1 MKIGIDLDGVVFDTE
16 KEYRVYTE
24 LYDMLVLKQNS
35 KIDNSEL
42 RFQDRF
48 KWTEENS
55 SDFLKRY
62 HEKITKEANY
72 MPGAKDVLKMLKQDG
87 HKLIMITARGGMN
100 KRMIEITKE
109 RLNQDNMEIFDKYYF
124 DIREKQKI

>member
-48 KWTEENS
+48 TWTEENS

-62 HEKITKEANY
+62 HEKITREANY

-109 RLNQDNMEIFDKYYF
+109 RLNQDNMEIFDKYYYG
-124 DIREKQKI
+124 QG

>member
-62 HEKITKEANY
+62 HEKITREANY

-87 HKLIMITARGGMN
+87 HKLIMIQQEA
-100 KRMIEITKE
+100 E
-109 RLNQDNMEIFDKYYF
+109 
-124 DIREKQKI
+124 